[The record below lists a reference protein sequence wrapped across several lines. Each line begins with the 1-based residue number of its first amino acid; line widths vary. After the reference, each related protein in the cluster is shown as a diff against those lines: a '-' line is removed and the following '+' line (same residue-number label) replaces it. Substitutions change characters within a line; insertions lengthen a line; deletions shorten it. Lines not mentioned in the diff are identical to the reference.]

1 MWRKNIES
9 STEKKRIILN
19 LGHTNMCLDHVK
31 WSDPMKG
38 VDEDGGGWSHTILNV
53 HIIYTYSKS

>member
-9 STEKKRIILN
+9 STKKKKRRILN
-19 LGHTNMCLDHVK
+19 LGHMNMCLDRVK

-38 VDEDGGGWSHTILNV
+38 VDEDGGGWSHTIKG
-53 HIIYTYSKS
+53 HIIYTYPKS